1 MNGQLFFNLE
11 KSISKDRLKHYAK
24 YFQTNDQKILI
35 QKYLLNVELSKS
47 LYLPIQNLEITF
59 RNNIHATLSTQ
70 LRNEFWFDDE
80 SFLRDKERE
89 RINGVKKKIEKNKE
103 LTSGR
108 IISELSFGFWSFL
121 LSGLYQQKIWNR
133 YIKQIVPNMPRKI
146 TKRNI
151 LSRDFNTIKNL
162 RNKVFHF
169 DTIIEM
175 NNLFDIHKQI
185 LEFIYWLNEDVYNLT
200 LEFDEFEYI
209 YNNEEKIIKEK
220 LEKLNRRNNE
230 KL

>member
-1 MNGQLFFNLE
+1 VKKLHLLLE
-11 KSISKDRLKHYAK
+11 LA
-24 YFQTNDQKILI
+24 
-35 QKYLLNVELSKS
+35 
-47 LYLPIQNLEITF
+47 
-59 RNNIHATLSTQ
+59 
-70 LRNEFWFDDE
+70 
-80 SFLRDKERE
+80 
-89 RINGVKKKIEKNKE
+89 KKIEKNKE